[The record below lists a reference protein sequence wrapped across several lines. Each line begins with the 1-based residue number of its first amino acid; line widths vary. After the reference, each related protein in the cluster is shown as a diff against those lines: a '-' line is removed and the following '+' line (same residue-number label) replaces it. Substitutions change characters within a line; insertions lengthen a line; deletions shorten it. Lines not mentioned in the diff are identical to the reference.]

1 MSDMPEKRTSR
12 DRDGRLQWQRLAA
25 ELRQRTGR
33 MPVRLAEAER
43 CYAQSTPIPIESTW
57 IQSIQSAVRET
68 IAHRQATHARGPLD
82 ELTFTT
88 QIWQPHTA
96 DAIRSHCV
104 YQMLDESIAP
114 RLTSCPGQRTEFA
127 ASVSRRDMAT
137 DPNVADIHDIWAIP
151 AEEWAHSLHELE
163 RAPAQWDVY
172 SDGDQW
178 HCTQLA
184 MPVDP
189 GAPHGAL
196 ATYREQHWWEN

>member
-1 MSDMPEKRTSR
+1 MSDMPKKRTSR
-12 DRDGRLQWQRLAA
+12 ARDGRTKWQSLAA

-33 MPVRLAEAER
+33 MPVSLAEAEQ
-43 CYAQSTPIPIESTW
+43 CYAKSTPMPLESIW
-57 IQSIQSAVRET
+57 IQSIQTVVRE
-68 IAHRQATHARGPLD
+68 AVARRHATHAGAPLD

-88 QIWQPHTA
+88 QIWQPHAA

-104 YQMLDESIAP
+104 YEMLDESIEP
-114 RLTSCPGQRTEFA
+114 RLTSCPGPRTGFA
-127 ASVSRRDMAT
+127 ASVSRRDTAT
-137 DPNVADIHDIWAIP
+137 DPNGVDIHDIWAIP
-151 AEEWAHSLHELE
+151 AEEWVHSIRALE
-163 RAPAQWDVY
+163 PAPAQWDVY
-172 SDGDQW
+172 SDGAQW